1 MPLTAFSYSFSDPIF
16 MESNDCLPGFKVFFF
31 FDILAYFIVVVYF
44 LGSCE
49 LKGEKKNAKS
59 LTSCSRSKGI

>member
-1 MPLTAFSYSFSDPIF
+1 MIVYRDSKF
-16 MESNDCLPGFKVFFF
+16 FFF
-31 FDILAYFIVVVYF
+31 FDIVAYFIVVVYF

-49 LKGEKKNAKS
+49 LKGEKKNATS